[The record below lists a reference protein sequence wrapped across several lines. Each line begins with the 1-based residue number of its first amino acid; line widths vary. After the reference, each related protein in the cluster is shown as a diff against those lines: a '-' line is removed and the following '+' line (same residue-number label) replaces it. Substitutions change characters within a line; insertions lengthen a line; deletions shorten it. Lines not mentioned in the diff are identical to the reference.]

1 MIRMSVSCCIA
12 PRLDD
17 LPPVYTEYTLG
28 HALIRMK
35 FAMPTQFRG
44 SYTVTITPFT
54 EGGKKIDLPAWKRFV
69 DWQIKVGVPGI
80 IILGTTGEFL
90 TLTDEERRMFVEATV
105 KHVRGRI
112 HVLVGS
118 MNAYTPNAVRYSR
131 EAEDLGADGLMI
143 IPPYYYTP
151 TEDEIFA
158 YYKAICEKVSI
169 PIMLY
174 NNPFTS
180 NVEMSAKFVARLT
193 KAFEQIRYIK
203 EASQEMARVYD
214 IVELTKGVMNVF
226 AGQRIVESYLY
237 GAVGYVNPYC
247 NFIPRASTRICDY
260 CAEGRWEDAKK
271 IERLIGKMYAI
282 TQAGHPTYGH
292 QCYSKALAA
301 AAGYPVGDVRPPLTT
316 YKELGKEG
324 EARLKK
330 LKPIMKELDDL
341 VDRIEAAKP
350 QRAAAE

>member
-1 MIRMSVSCCIA
+1 
-12 PRLDD
+12 
-17 LPPVYTEYTLG
+17 
-28 HALIRMK
+28 
-35 FAMPTQFRG
+35 MPKQFRG

-54 EGGKKIDLPAWKRFV
+54 EDGKKIDLAAWRRFV
-69 DWQIKVGVPGI
+69 DWQIKTGVPGI

-90 TLTDEERRMFVEATV
+90 TISDEERRMFVEATV
-105 KHVRGRI
+105 KQVKGRM
-112 HVLVGS
+112 HVLVGT
-118 MNAYTPNAVRYSR
+118 MNAYTPRAVRYSR
-131 EAEDLGADGLMI
+131 EAEELGADGLMI

-180 NVEMSAKFVARLT
+180 NVDMSAKFVARLT

-214 IVELTKGVMNVF
+214 IVEETKGVMSVF

-237 GAVGYVNPYC
+237 GAVGYVNPYG
-247 NFIPRASTRICDY
+247 NYIPRASYRICDLIV
-260 CAEGRWEDAKK
+260 EGRIEDAKK
-271 IERLIGKMYAI
+271 IERLIGRMQVI
-282 TQAGHPTYGH
+282 INEGHPTYGH

-301 AAGYPVGDVRPPLTT
+301 AAGYPVGDVRAPLTT
-316 YKELGKEG
+316 FKELGREG
-324 EARLKK
+324 AARLKK
-330 LKPIMKELDDL
+330 LTAVMRELDEL
-341 VDRIEAAKP
+341 MDRLEASGAAG
-350 QRAAAE
+350 RSLRVAAE